1 MTLVQALMCT
11 LQAMSATG
19 HIPSLIPLDTTDDQV
34 FVLRFWLETMHDD
47 EYGGLWRGRVLYLNT
62 GAQSHVASVEAASD
76 VVKEILH
83 GFRGVPD

>member
-1 MTLVQALMCT
+1 
-11 LQAMSATG
+11 
-19 HIPSLIPLDTTDDQV
+19 
-34 FVLRFWLETMHDD
+34 MHDD